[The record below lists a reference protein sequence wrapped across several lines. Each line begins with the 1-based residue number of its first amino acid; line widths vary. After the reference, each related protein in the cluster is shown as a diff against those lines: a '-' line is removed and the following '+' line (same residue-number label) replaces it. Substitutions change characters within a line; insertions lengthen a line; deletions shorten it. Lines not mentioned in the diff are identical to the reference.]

1 MLHRSNA
8 TCHQALHGIWF
19 IVEID
24 GGKVC
29 GHTKEAG
36 HNNAEEYNTHDSNR
50 KTIDTSV
57 DKWERFEERVLDV
70 ISNRAI
76 AQIMQLTKM
85 P

>member
-24 GGKVC
+24 GAKAPK
-29 GHTKEAG
+29 KEA
-36 HNNAEEYNTHDSNR
+36 T
-50 KTIDTSV
+50 
-57 DKWERFEERVLDV
+57 
-70 ISNRAI
+70 
-76 AQIMQLTKM
+76 IMQRNTTPMIPIEK